1 MGQLVLGIPE
11 LAGPQIL
18 LTQNR
23 LPGKLN
29 ILKLEFLCD
38 I

>member
-1 MGQLVLGIPE
+1 MGQWVLGIPE

-18 LTQNR
+18 LTQNL

-29 ILKLEFLCD
+29 ILKNGFCED